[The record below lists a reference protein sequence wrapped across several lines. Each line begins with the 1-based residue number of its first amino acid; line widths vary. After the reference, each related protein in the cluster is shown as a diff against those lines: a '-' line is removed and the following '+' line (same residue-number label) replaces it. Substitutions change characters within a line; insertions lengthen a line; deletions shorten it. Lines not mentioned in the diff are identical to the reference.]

1 MAVRHVTLHGASF
14 DREAC
19 LSWTMRTPEMSPSP
33 DQSAERS
40 SSRRALRRPLA
51 LAVLLCAAAAVAVAV
66 LSITGGSAP
75 HGSGAAIWA
84 RVEPAALARR
94 ALPVPGD
101 ARVVRVTVQAR
112 PSGPAV
118 GARFLGL
125 SFETDDIPWI
135 AHHGLA
141 GDLAAAMR
149 SLGRGG
155 VLRFG
160 GVSTDLISAWSPSG
174 VAPASW
180 AHIRITRR
188 DLAALAALARAT
200 GWRVILSVDLG
211 HFDARGAAAEA
222 AAARSLLGQSL
233 AAIEIGNEPDKY
245 VGKGLRAGGWN
256 LQEYLAQA
264 RAYRRAIA
272 AAAPGV
278 PIAGPDPSSG
288 TAPLAWLRA
297 AAGLGGEAPALLT
310 DHFYPT
316 SSCGFK
322 PTVGELMSAGTR
334 AIGRRMVAQLAAIQR
349 STGRPVLLDE
359 TNDISCRGEPG
370 VSDSFAS
377 ALWAVDFIARGMAS
391 GLAGMYFHD
400 LPSEPHAYS
409 PLAALSR
416 SQLAGGRLHANP
428 EWYALLLAGQL
439 RGSRPVRAN
448 AGGAQ
453 GLGAWAF
460 VDASKRLRLALV
472 DFDPPGSKPLLVRIA
487 GQAALSRG
495 SALRLLAPSAAALN
509 GVSLGKAQ
517 VVAGRFSATPRAEP
531 VRVRGALATVVL
543 PPSSAALVT
552 LTPVRRRR

>member
-1 MAVRHVTLHGASF
+1 
-14 DREAC
+14 
-19 LSWTMRTPEMSPSP
+19 MRTPEMTPS
-33 DQSAERS
+33 SKRRAERE
-40 SSRRALRRPLA
+40 RPARALRRPAAVAIA
-51 LAVLLCAAAAVAVAV
+51 LLLCAGVAAGVAVWR
-66 LSITGGSAP
+66 SGSAR
-75 HGSGAAIWA
+75 HGAGSADAGVWA
-84 RVEPAALARR
+84 RVQPVTLAHR
-94 ALPVPGD
+94 ALPAPGD
-101 ARVVRVTVQAR
+101 ARAVRLSVTAR
-112 PSGPAV
+112 SAGPAV

-135 AHHGLA
+135 AHHGLT

-149 SLGRGG
+149 SLGPGG
-155 VLRFG
+155 MLRFG

-174 VAPASW
+174 AAPARW
-180 AHIRITRR
+180 AHIRVTRR

-200 GWRVILSVDLG
+200 GWHVILSVDLG
-211 HFDARGAAAEA
+211 HFDPRSAAAEA
-222 AAARSLLGQSL
+222 AAARALLGRSL
-233 AAIEIGNEPDKY
+233 AAIELGNEPDKY
-245 VGKGLRAGGWN
+245 VSKGLRGSGWN
-256 LQEYLAQA
+256 VQQYLAQA

-278 PIAGPDPSSG
+278 QIAGPDPSSG
-288 TAPLAWLRA
+288 TAPLSWLRA
-297 AAGLGGEAPALLT
+297 AAGVGREAPALLT

-334 AIGRRMVAQLAAIQR
+334 AVGRQMVAQLAAIQR

-416 SQLAGGRLHANP
+416 AQLGGGRLHANP

-448 AGGAQ
+448 AGGAA

-460 VDASKRLRLALV
+460 IDPARRLRLALV

-487 GQAALSRG
+487 VPAALSGG
-495 SALRLLAPSAAALN
+495 SALRLLAPSAAAQA
-509 GVSLGKAQ
+509 GVSLGEAQ
-517 VVAGRFSATPRAEP
+517 VVAGRYSATPRAEP
-531 VRVRGALATVVL
+531 VTVHGALATVEL
-543 PPSSAALVT
+543 PASSAALVT
-552 LTPVRRRR
+552 LTSARRRR